1 MGKIVYQVGVRGRL
15 RDQDIMIASREG
27 LSTIRTID
35 KYNLIDRIFL

>member
-1 MGKIVYQVGVRGRL
+1 MVKIVYQVGVRGQSRHEN
-15 RDQDIMIASREG
+15 IIIASCEE